1 MVKEVFNLSS
11 LRNLE
16 AVVRRCSVKKK
27 KMFLEV
33 LQIHRKTPVL
43 ECHS

>member
-16 AVVRRCSVKKK
+16 AVARRCSVKKN
-27 KMFLEV
+27 MFLEV